1 MNITTE
7 SQQEVWHDMQEP
19 GAYEWWYFDA
29 EDKDRGISVVLIWFS
44 GFPFSPYYMQ
54 HYEEWKRSR
63 GSAFPMPSDYAGFS
77 FQLYEQGRETLNFI
91 REGGNGLFQGSREGI
106 GLGFEN
112 NRFSYDR
119 QRDEYK
125 LAIDFSFP
133 ARNRQV
139 QAELTFKVRR
149 RIRYSK
155 KDGNNVDPGSCHQWL
170 LSVPKA
176 DVSGYIAITG
186 ENGGGSR
193 HIEISADGYHDH
205 NLGTMPMQEYIS
217 RWYWGRAFSDRYDL
231 IYYMVFFRNSSYKP
245 LSLLMLHDNQ
255 VGHASVFDSLLFR
268 ERDFSTGLFSP
279 LHGRTLEFSSGH
291 TEVTISQKNVLD
303 AGPFYLRFASNIS
316 LRIEG
321 KHLNGI
327 SGISEYLNPV
337 RLQSRFMRFF
347 TRSRIWRDGQ
357 ASFMY
362 DYYNLF
368 KSCSDW
374 FKR

>member
-7 SQQEVWHDMQEP
+7 SQQEVWHDLQKP

-29 EDKDRGISVVLIWFS
+29 EDKVRGISVVLIWYS

-54 HYEEWKRSR
+54 RYDEWKRS
-63 GSAFPMPSDYAGFS
+63 GSKAMPLPSEHAGFS

-91 REGGNGLFQGSREGI
+91 REGGLGLFHADREGI
-106 GLGFEN
+106 GIGFEN
-112 NRFSYDR
+112 NRFSYDKES
-119 QRDEYK
+119 DEYR
-125 LAIDFSFP
+125 LDIDFSFP
-133 ARNRQV
+133 SRNRQV
-139 QAELTFKVRR
+139 RAGLLFRTCRR
-149 RIRYSK
+149 VCYAK
-155 KDGNNVDPGSCHQWL
+155 KDRNSVEPGSCHQWL

-176 DVSGYIAITG
+176 DVSGFIDITG

-193 HIEISADGYHDH
+193 HIGFSGDGYHDH

-231 IYYMVFFRNSSYKP
+231 IYYMVFFRNGGFRP
-245 LSLLMLHDNQ
+245 LSLLMLHDNMEEKS
-255 VGHASVFDSLLFR
+255 SVIDSLQFN
-268 ERDFSTGLFSP
+268 ERDYAVGLFSP
-279 LHGRTLEFSSGH
+279 PHGRTLELFSSDAS
-291 TEVTISQKNVLD
+291 VTISQKKALD

-316 LRIEG
+316 LRIGGEQ
-321 KHLNGI
+321 LNGI

-347 TRSRIWRDGQ
+347 TRSRVWREGQ
-357 ASFMY
+357 PSFMY
-362 DYYNLF
+362 DSYNYF
-368 KSCSDW
+368 KGRSDW